1 MEAEGRPEADI
12 RGFPY
17 LENRIL
23 KEDLKYLKSKR
34 FFEKENRI
42 ENEDKREDIRNNNNE
57 SEMIQKRKTA
67 YNAIY
72 AG

>member
-1 MEAEGRPEADI
+1 MEVEGRPEADI
-12 RGFPY
+12 QRFPY

-42 ENEDKREDIRNNNNE
+42 ENEDKREDIRNNNEEVILKN
-57 SEMIQKRKTA
+57 A
-67 YNAIY
+67 CNAIY

>member
-1 MEAEGRPEADI
+1 MTDKIQSGM
-12 RGFPY
+12 Y

-42 ENEDKREDIRNNNNE
+42 ENEDKREDIRNNNEEVILKN
-57 SEMIQKRKTA
+57 A